1 MNFRSSDLLQ
11 LSSEIIHRGCCLRFM
26 AKGHSMHPFIKDGE
40 VVVVKPIGIFEI
52 KKGDV
57 ILYHTS
63 LNMIAHR
70 VIKRKRENNKIML
83 VTKGDSNLNFDTL
96 VQENNI
102 LGKIIAIEKPNGT
115 INLDCNKWY
124 ICNYMIAIYSLL
136 FISIYKDVLLL
147 KKVGDRNNRFI
158 ELTLKN
164 LYIPF
169 FLSLK
174 LLTNLILFAQ
184 NIRLRI

>member
-1 MNFRSSDLLQ
+1 MNFKSSDLLQ

-40 VVVVKPIGIFEI
+40 VVIVKPIGIFEI

-124 ICNYMIAIYSLL
+124 ICNYMIAI
-136 FISIYKDVLLL
+136 ISIYKDVLLL
-147 KKVGDRNNRFI
+147 KKVSIEDRNNRFI
-158 ELTLKN
+158 ELTLKIFTF
-164 LYIPF
+164 LFF
-169 FLSLK
+169 FL
-174 LLTNLILFAQ
+174 
-184 NIRLRI
+184 